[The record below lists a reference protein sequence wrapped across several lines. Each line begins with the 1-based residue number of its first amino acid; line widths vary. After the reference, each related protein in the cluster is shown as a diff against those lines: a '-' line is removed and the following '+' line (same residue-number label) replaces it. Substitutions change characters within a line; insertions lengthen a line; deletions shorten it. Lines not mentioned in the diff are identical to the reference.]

1 MGRYGNIVN
10 PLPELGK
17 AEKEEIPGP
26 RFEAA
31 RPLDVKLAEG
41 ERWVKFAD
49 FTGKAGVTGW
59 ARGRFGPG
67 ISAFDA
73 DGDGKLDLYLTSAV
87 IGASGIRDILLLNK
101 GEGRFTDGSAAFGLA
116 KDRGSIGVAAA
127 DFDADKHIDLFLTGV
142 GGNRLLRN
150 IEGKRFEDI
159 SAVMKPAGVPA
170 LSLMARWIDIDQ
182 DGDLDLYV
190 VNYCAAADSE
200 KVVSRAGGVP
210 AGVVNSVYRNDGEAP
225 ADAAAATL
233 QAQAPAATAY
243 GRKTEKGLSIAL
255 VPWPGAGD
263 LLGGARAHT
272 GIAVLDVDSDRDLD
286 VMLSADGSPPEAL
299 LNDRLGQFRRV
310 VIEGMKSEEVNG
322 LLTTH
327 LDADGRADVVAA
339 LESTFARRRPG
350 AM

>member
-1 MGRYGNIVN
+1 MGEV
-10 PLPELGK
+10 L
-17 AEKEEIPGP
+17 
-26 RFEAA
+26 
-31 RPLDVKLAEG
+31 
-41 ERWVKFAD
+41 AD
-49 FTGKAGVTGW
+49 FTGKADVTGW
-59 ARGRFGPG
+59 AHGRFGPG

-73 DGDGKLDLYLTSAV
+73 DGDGKLDLYLASAV
-87 IGASGIRDILLLNK
+87 MGAGGIRDILLLNK

-116 KDRGSIGVAAA
+116 NDRGSIGVAAA

-159 SAVMKPAGVPA
+159 SSVLKPAGVPA

-190 VNYCAAADSE
+190 VNYCAAADAK
-200 KVVSRAGGVP
+200 KVVSRAGGV
-210 AGVVNSVYRNDGEAP
+210 AGVVNSVYRNDGVAP

-233 QAQAPAATAY
+233 QASAGGDGLRTQDGKGAIDRAGAVAG
-243 GRKTEKGLSIAL
+243 GR
-255 VPWPGAGD
+255 V

-272 GIAVLDVDSDRDLD
+272 GIALLDVDSDRDLD
-286 VMLSADGSPPEAL
+286 VVLSADGSPPEAL

-310 VIEGMKSEEVNG
+310 VIDGMKSEEVNG
-322 LLTTH
+322 LLTMH
-327 LDADGRADVVAA
+327 LDADGRADLVAA
-339 LESTFARRRPG
+339 SDSTLRRRRPG